1 MNRLLE
7 LPPEQQTPEQK
18 KVFEQLVA
26 GRGRI
31 LGPYKI
37 WIHSP
42 TVASGME
49 HIGTYLNK
57 KGSLSERE
65 VEIGILV
72 IAQHWDADYVR
83 QAHIKMG
90 KQVGLSQEII
100 DAVLAGRDPK
110 LTDPHERAVHRFAAA
125 LVAGAKLSG
134 CGVRRDREGDRPRRR
149 RRGAGAARLLHL
161 GRARHEGARGADPAA
176 VIERCGRFYALRFS
190 IRPGQTK
197 RLAAGENTMT
207 HCFATSRR
215 LLPPPAVLAAGATAQ
230 IAAAPRHAD
239 VRGRCRPGRRCRRN
253 GSSAMPPASPSTHR
267 TMSTCC
273 TGRAR

>member
-1 MNRLLE
+1 M
-7 LPPEQQTPEQK
+7 
-18 KVFEQLVA
+18 FEQLVA

-65 VEIGILV
+65 VEMGILV

-90 KQVGLSQEII
+90 KQVGLSQDII

-125 LVAGAKLSG
+125 LVAGAKLTDTEFAEIEKAIG
-134 CGVRRDREGDRPRRR
+134 RDGVAEVLVLIGYYTSV
-149 RRGAGAARLLHL
+149 AL
-161 GRARHEGARGADPAA
+161 GMKVHQVP
-176 VIERCGRFYALRFS
+176 IP
-190 IRPGQTK
+190 PG
-197 RLAAGENTMT
+197 
-207 HCFATSRR
+207 
-215 LLPPPAVLAAGATAQ
+215 
-230 IAAAPRHAD
+230 
-239 VRGRCRPGRRCRRN
+239 
-253 GSSAMPPASPSTHR
+253 
-267 TMSTCC
+267 
-273 TGRAR
+273 